1 MAVTNSM
8 RLREAFRIQKGL
20 HQPQTMKDGPFRAA
34 VPITCGYLIDPVTN
48 TAHHDF
54 RAHAQT
60 GDEGYA
66 CTIHF
71 KDTLKLDDKAKKVLE
86 WVSDAES
93 TKYDDHEWFITPVF
107 ETSDPHAKWLEEFLL
122 IG

>member
-1 MAVTNSM
+1 
-8 RLREAFRIQKGL
+8 
-20 HQPQTMKDGPFRAA
+20 MKDGPFRAA
-34 VPITCGYLIDPVTN
+34 VPITCGYLVGPALDVRIYPGSSDWIFIDPVTN